1 MNLFQVGQSC
11 FYSAHHDASSRKDPN
26 QAEENIQ
33 ASIAAGKKRRG
44 GGGVVLLVT
53 FKMLNCKIQLFL
65 NYYFHPIK
73 LGLQIVLSLQ
83 SKAEIEID
91 RKGNNTGI
99 QP

>member
-33 ASIAAGKKRRG
+33 ASIAAGKKRR